1 MNKSLRL
8 ARISPRIDNQIKMNT
23 NVDHSEL
30 DKFNSVASRW
40 WDPQGEF
47 KPLHRM
53 NPLRLHYINSR
64 TPLKEQSVLDVG
76 CGGGLLSEAMA
87 AVGANV
93 IGIDLATDALEVA
106 KLHLLESGYDIEYQQ
121 IAIEELTQHKPTQ
134 FDVITCLEMLE
145 HVPEPASVINA
156 CAELV
161 KPGGSVYF
169 STINRTAKSYLMAI
183 VGAEY
188 VLKLLPKGTHEHKKF
203 IRPSELDQWARHSG
217 LMLKHSTG
225 IHFNP
230 VTEQFW
236 LAPNLDVNY
245 ISWFVKS

>member
-1 MNKSLRL
+1 MNH
-8 ARISPRIDNQIKMNT
+8 
-23 NVDHSEL
+23 NVDQQEL
-30 DKFNSVASRW
+30 DKFNQLASRW

-64 TPLKEQSVLDVG
+64 TSLNQQSVVDVG
-76 CGGGLLSEAMA
+76 CGGGLLTEGMA
-87 AVGANV
+87 QLGADV
-93 IGIDLATDALEVA
+93 CGIDLAGDALDVA
-106 KLHLLESGYDIEYQQ
+106 KLHLHESGLVINYEEISVEEFAQKRPGGYDI
-121 IAIEELTQHKPTQ
+121 
-134 FDVITCLEMLE
+134 VTCLEMLE
-145 HVPEPASVINA
+145 HVPEPASVISA
-156 CAELV
+156 CVKLL

-188 VLKLLPKGTHEHKKF
+188 ILKLLPQGTHDHKKF
-203 IRPSELDQWARHSG
+203 IRPSELDKWARQSG

-225 IHFNP
+225 MHYNP

-236 LAPNLDVNY
+236 LAPDLDVNY
-245 ISWFVKS
+245 ISWFVKHE